1 MSSNDVVIEIE
12 NMETITLDKEIER
25 GSSSHEPIG
34 DEFLS
39 KATSDET
46 SSSSSQE
53 IPSNT
58 MAYFVA
64 TSIGFKDGG
73 GDITKSNM
81 LRAIA
86 VAGPSMVWCLF
97 IQIVFLIALMN
108 YIDGTDPKPSNSTS
122 VVTLQICSISL
133 FLVDICNTLRDLLVQ
148 AMIIFSKEYIYKETK
163 YAIKIPMCKRLLI
176 FCMTTVTEI
185 CIFGFCCFVSVKY
198 LLSAHD
204 VETIILNTL
213 AIGFIMQIDEI
224 FFQSLV
230 PEAVINTVKKI
241 TVSLKYFPN
250 SDHSKN
256 MNKVQK
262 LQQLYMMF
270 FHLPT
275 CVVISFLSVWFFN
288 GFSVIQDPFQLLG
301 NNSTNLSSEYI
312 HMSGIESVIIFV
324 SAIFIS
330 VVCLAVYKYKKNKSR
345 KSSLPVHPENSK

>member
-1 MSSNDVVIEIE
+1 MTTTVLTSHLIKPLHHLARSTILIRTVSKTVINSSTKSTQHLLFNMSSNDIVIEIE
-12 NMETITLDKEIER
+12 NLETITLDKEIER

-73 GDITKSNM
+73 GDITKSNL

-108 YIDGTDPKPSNSTS
+108 YIDGTDPEPSNSTS

-148 AMIIFSKEYIYKETK
+148 AMIIF
-163 YAIKIPMCKRLLI
+163 
-176 FCMTTVTEI
+176 
-185 CIFGFCCFVSVKY
+185 
-198 LLSAHD
+198 
-204 VETIILNTL
+204 
-213 AIGFIMQIDEI
+213 
-224 FFQSLV
+224 
-230 PEAVINTVKKI
+230 
-241 TVSLKYFPN
+241 
-250 SDHSKN
+250 
-256 MNKVQK
+256 
-262 LQQLYMMF
+262 
-270 FHLPT
+270 
-275 CVVISFLSVWFFN
+275 
-288 GFSVIQDPFQLLG
+288 
-301 NNSTNLSSEYI
+301 
-312 HMSGIESVIIFV
+312 
-324 SAIFIS
+324 
-330 VVCLAVYKYKKNKSR
+330 
-345 KSSLPVHPENSK
+345 